1 MLSFNKYWTD
11 LMKINYLQ
19 RFIIVNS
26 YLYYELDDSVITD
39 KQFDEAAK
47 QLVEL
52 QKNYDIR
59 KTQYGYVFYDFDG
72 TTGFDLWE
80 RLTVVDKTVIKT
92 IVRLRER

>member
-1 MLSFNKYWTD
+1 MITFNKYWTN

-19 RFIIVNS
+19 RFILVNS
-26 YLYYELDDSVITD
+26 YLYYECDDSMITD

-52 QKNYDIR
+52 QSIYDVS

-80 RLTVVDKTVIKT
+80 RLTVADQTTIKT
-92 IVRLRER
+92 IVRMRGK

>member
-1 MLSFNKYWTD
+1 
-11 LMKINYLQ
+11 MKINYLQ
-19 RFIIVNS
+19 RFILVNS
-26 YLYYELDDSVITD
+26 YLYYMLDDSTITD

-52 QKNYDIR
+52 QKNYDIS

-72 TTGFDLWE
+72 TTGVDLWE
-80 RLTVVDKTVIKT
+80 RLTAVDKTIIKT

>member
-1 MLSFNKYWTD
+1 
-11 LMKINYLQ
+11 MKINYLQ

-26 YLYYELDDSVITD
+26 YLYYMLDDSIITD

-47 QLVEL
+47 HLVEL
-52 QKNYDIR
+52 QKNYDIS

-80 RLTVVDKTVIKT
+80 RLTAVDQTVIKT
-92 IVRLRER
+92 IVRLREG

>member
-1 MLSFNKYWTD
+1 MMSFNKYWTK

-26 YLYYELDDSVITD
+26 YLYYMLDDSIITD

-52 QKNYDIR
+52 QKNYDIS

-80 RLTVVDKTVIKT
+80 RLTAVDQTVIKT
-92 IVRLRER
+92 IVRLREG

>member
-1 MLSFNKYWTD
+1 
-11 LMKINYLQ
+11 MKVNYLQ
-19 RFIIVNS
+19 RFILVNS
-26 YLYYELDDSVITD
+26 YLYYEKDDSAITD

-52 QKNYDIR
+52 QKNYDIS

-80 RLTVVDKTVIKT
+80 RLTAVDSVY
-92 IVRLRER
+92 LLA

>member
-1 MLSFNKYWTD
+1 
-11 LMKINYLQ
+11 MKINYLQ

-26 YLYYELDDSVITD
+26 YLYYMLDDSIITD

-52 QKNYDIR
+52 QKNYDIS

-80 RLTVVDKTVIKT
+80 RLTAVDQTVIKT
-92 IVRLRER
+92 IVRLREG

>member
-1 MLSFNKYWTD
+1 
-11 LMKINYLQ
+11 MKINYLQ

-26 YLYYELDDSVITD
+26 YLYYEKDDSAITD

-47 QLVEL
+47 QLAKL
-52 QKNYDIR
+52 QKNYDIS
-59 KTQYGYVFYDFDG
+59 KTQYGYAFYDFDG

-80 RLTVVDKTVIKT
+80 RLTVADKTIIKT

>member
-19 RFIIVNS
+19 RFILVNS
-26 YLYYELDDSVITD
+26 YLYYMLDDSTITD

-52 QKNYDIR
+52 QKNYNIS

-80 RLTVVDKTVIKT
+80 RLTAVDKTIIKT

>member
-1 MLSFNKYWTD
+1 
-11 LMKINYLQ
+11 MKINYLQ
-19 RFIIVNS
+19 RFILVNS
-26 YLYYELDDSVITD
+26 YLYYMLDDSTITD

-47 QLVEL
+47 QLVKL
-52 QKNYDIR
+52 QSGYDIS

-80 RLTVVDKTVIKT
+80 RLTAVDQTVIKT